1 MKIGIICIICEFFS
15 VAGIL
20 YALVCGAKLQEILA
34 GVLLM
39 LFVSLLVVRAG
50 NKRNVKKAIGPQS
63 GPAVKNEENI

>member
-1 MKIGIICIICEFFS
+1 MKIGIICIICEFFT

-50 NKRNVKKAIGPQS
+50 NKRK
-63 GPAVKNEENI
+63 ED

>member
-1 MKIGIICIICEFFS
+1 MKIGIICIICEFFT

-50 NKRNVKKAIGPQS
+50 NKRKVKKAIGPQS
-63 GPAVKNEENI
+63 GQAVKNEENI